1 MKDKSLINNK
11 KQNRMKKF
19 KISAVAAIVVYAM
32 LAAVFILQLVGF
44 VLMFESEMN
53 IFMCYLFTAFSLV
66 GFFWIV
72 SIVNDKIRY

>member
-1 MKDKSLINNK
+1 
-11 KQNRMKKF
+11 MKKF
-19 KISAVAAIVVYAM
+19 KISTVAAIAVYAM

-53 IFMCYLFTAFSLV
+53 MFMCYLFTAFSLV